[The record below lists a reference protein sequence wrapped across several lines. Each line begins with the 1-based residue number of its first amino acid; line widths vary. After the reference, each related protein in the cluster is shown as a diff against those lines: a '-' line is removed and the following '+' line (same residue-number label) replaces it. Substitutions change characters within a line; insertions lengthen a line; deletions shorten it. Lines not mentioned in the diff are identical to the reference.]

1 MSTEDDPIL
10 QRGFCLTIL
19 EKNWKTDSDG
29 AFFQHP
35 MI

>member
-19 EKNWKTDSDG
+19 EKNWKTDTVMEL
-29 AFFQHP
+29 FFR
-35 MI
+35 IL